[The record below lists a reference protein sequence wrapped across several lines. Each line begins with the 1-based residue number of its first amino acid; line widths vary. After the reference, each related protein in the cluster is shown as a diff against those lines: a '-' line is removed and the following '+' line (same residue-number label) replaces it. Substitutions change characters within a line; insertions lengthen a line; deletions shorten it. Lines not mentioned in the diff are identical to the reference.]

1 VRSFLVGGIVSHPAS
16 SRNTTLPHTVLPH
29 GPGLQLLGERIDT
42 TGEWL
47 TYSVSLTSG
56 LSVCDSR
63 GHIEPEI
70 GLEIMAQACGMLLA
84 LEESHSKKAI
94 GVVASVRGYEYTIE
108 PFSVGQTLIVRVR
121 PEMTDASLVVCEG
134 ELCTHAD
141 LQVIQRA
148 RITLLLRG
156 IEP

>member
-1 VRSFLVGGIVSHPAS
+1 VSHPAS
-16 SRNTTLPHTVLPH
+16 SLKTALPHTVLPH

-42 TGEWL
+42 TDEWL
-47 TYSVSLTSG
+47 TYSVSLNSE
-56 LSVCDSR
+56 LSVCDAQ

-84 LEESHSKKAI
+84 LEESHSKKSL
-94 GVVASVRGYEYTIE
+94 GVVASVRGYEYTVQ

-121 PEMTDASLVVCEG
+121 PEMSDASLVVCEG

-141 LQVIQRA
+141 LEVIQSA
-148 RITLLLRG
+148 RITLLLRVV
-156 IEP
+156 EP